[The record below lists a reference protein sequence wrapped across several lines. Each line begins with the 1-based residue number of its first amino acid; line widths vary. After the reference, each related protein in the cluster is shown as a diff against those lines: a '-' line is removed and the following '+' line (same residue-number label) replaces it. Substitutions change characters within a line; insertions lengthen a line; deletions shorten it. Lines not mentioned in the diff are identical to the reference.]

1 MTTIAA
7 TSILS
12 SVHALDPSK
21 RIDTLLLR
29 YPRCIH
35 SEFMTHRMFSRNAS
49 SSRAIPV
56 EKLIQD
62 VMDDPFVPLYWGK
75 NEKGMQAN
83 EETNERVTVRGYK
96 DDCACTKAWLYGR
109 DEMVDLARAFSKAGY
124 HKQIVNRLL
133 EPFSH
138 ITVVVT
144 SSNWSNFLAL
154 RDHKDAEPH
163 IMLLA
168 REIRKALESAKPQ
181 ILNPGEAHLPFIKDS
196 DVLEVMS
203 MNISGELKFELLRK
217 LSVACCAS
225 TSYKTVEGFDMT
237 FDRAE
242 ALYDKLFTMKPVHAS
257 PFEHQAQAD
266 KDIIA
271 WCQAAED
278 RNNPIWE
285 HPELSGNLG
294 PGWIQFRKTLADEC
308 L

>member
-12 SVHALDPSK
+12 SIHALDPSK

-62 VMDDPFVPLYWGK
+62 VLDDPYVPLHWGA
-75 NEKGMQAN
+75 NQKGMQAS
-83 EETNERVTVRGYK
+83 EECNTQILILDERFTRTG
-96 DDCACTKAWLYGR
+96 CRPASREEAWLYAR
-109 DEMVDLARAFSKAGY
+109 DNAVAMARAFSKAGY

-168 REIRKALESAKPQ
+168 REVRKALKSAKPQ

-203 MNISGELKFELLRK
+203 MNISGQTKFELLRK

-237 FDRAE
+237 FDRAV

-257 PFEHQAQAD
+257 PFEHIVEAD
-266 KDIIA
+266 GDDAADDNDA
-271 WCQAAED
+271 W
-278 RNNPIWE
+278 NNPE
-285 HPELSGNLG
+285 TGGNLG
-294 PGWIQFRKTLADEC
+294 EGWIQFRKTLEDEC